1 MSTSGKA
8 AKLVLAIVIPALAG
22 AQAPQQA
29 KPSPQVGS
37 AAPAAHSST
46 TVTPGQKTQPAVSPR
61 YVTSESFYRP
71 PTKPQTAIPVPLIT
85 RPAQPVIAASPNTTP
100 VPVQATPIAAI
111 PQVQGPQVQA
121 PQAAQPVTAS
131 STGNALVDYASGQ
144 LSVVSDDAPLGYV
157 LKEIA
162 AKTGAVVDIA
172 PELQN
177 ERVVARLGPASVREI
192 LTRLL
197 DSPQIDYIVLGTGDE
212 PGSLQRIVVR
222 TRGRAGQI
230 AMAGARQPQATSIPA
245 NFEQQSQM
253 GMNGPINAAQTQRME
268 NWQKA
273 REEMRLAEIRKQ
285 AQERANEQ
293 NNPSYPDPPAIENN
307 QPVDP
312 PQNNQAGNPPQL

>member
-1 MSTSGKA
+1 M
-8 AKLVLAIVIPALAG
+8 
-22 AQAPQQA
+22 
-29 KPSPQVGS
+29 
-37 AAPAAHSST
+37 
-46 TVTPGQKTQPAVSPR
+46 
-61 YVTSESFYRP
+61 RP
-71 PTKPQTAIPVPLIT
+71 V
-85 RPAQPVIAASPNTTP
+85 QPVIAPRPNTTAVQP
-100 VPVQATPIAAI
+100 QATAIAAV
-111 PQVQGPQVQA
+111 PQVQV
-121 PQAAQPVTAS
+121 PQAAHPVPTS
-131 STGNALVDYASGQ
+131 ALVDYASGQ

-162 AKTGAVVDIA
+162 AKTGAVLDVA

-230 AMAGARQPQATSIPA
+230 AMAGTRQPQSMPAQA
-245 NFEQQSQM
+245 NFEQQQQTNM
-253 GMNGPINAAQTQRME
+253 QPVIGMNGPITPAQTQRME

-273 REEMRLAEIRKQ
+273 REEMRLAEIKKQ
-285 AQERANEQ
+285 AQERENEQ
-293 NNPSYPDPPAIENN
+293 NNSSFPDPPAIENN

-312 PQNNQAGNPPQL
+312 PQNQQTENPPQL

>member
-8 AKLVLAIVIPALAG
+8 AKLVLAIAIPALAG

-37 AAPAAHSST
+37 AAPAATSNA
-46 TVTPGQKTQPAVSPR
+46 TVMPGQKTQPAVSPR
-61 YVTSESFYRP
+61 YVTSENFYRP

-85 RPAQPVIAASPNTTP
+85 RPVQPVIAARPNNAP

-177 ERVVARLGPASVREI
+177 ERVVARLGPAPVREI

-230 AMAGARQPQATSIPA
+230 AMAGTRQPQNTSMPV
-245 NFEQQSQM
+245 NFEQQQQI
-253 GMNGPINAAQTQRME
+253 GMNGAINAAQTQRME

-273 REEMRLAEIRKQ
+273 REEMRLAEIKKQ
-285 AQERANEQ
+285 AQERENEQ

>member
-37 AAPAAHSST
+37 AAPAANSNA
-46 TVTPGQKTQPAVSPR
+46 TVTPAQKTQPVVSPR
-61 YVTSESFYRP
+61 YVTSENFYRP
-71 PTKPQTAIPVPLIT
+71 PAKPQTSL
-85 RPAQPVIAASPNTTP
+85 PAQPVMTPVQPVITPRPNTIAVSP
-100 VPVQATPIAAI
+100 QATAVAA
-111 PQVQGPQVQA
+111 VPQVQA
-121 PQAAQPVTAS
+121 PRDSHPVNAS
-131 STGNALVDYASGQ
+131 STGSALVDYASGQ

-222 TRGRAGQI
+222 MRGRAGQV
-230 AMAGARQPQATSIPA
+230 AMTDARQPQATPMPA
-245 NFEQQSQM
+245 NPEQQQPII
-253 GMNGPINAAQTQRME
+253 GMNGPITPAQTQRME

-273 REEMRLAEIRKQ
+273 REEMRLAEIKKQ
-285 AQERANEQ
+285 AQERENEQ

-312 PQNNQAGNPPQL
+312 PQNPQAGNPPQL

>member
-29 KPSPQVGS
+29 KPSPQAPS
-37 AAPAAHSST
+37 AASAANSNATVAPA
-46 TVTPGQKTQPAVSPR
+46 QKAQPAVSPR
-61 YVTSESFYRP
+61 FVTSENFYRP
-71 PTKPQTAIPVPLIT
+71 PAKPLTAV
-85 RPAQPVIAASPNTTP
+85 PAQSVMRPVLPVIAATPNTTP
-100 VPVQATPIAAI
+100 VPPQATAI
-111 PQVQGPQVQA
+111 TAVPQVQVPQTA
-121 PQAAQPVTAS
+121 HAVT
-131 STGNALVDYASGQ
+131 TGTALVDYASGQ

-162 AKTGAVVDIA
+162 AKTGAVVDVA

-222 TRGRAGQI
+222 TRGRSGQV
-230 AMAGARQPQATSIPA
+230 AMAGTRQPQATSMPA
-245 NFEQQSQM
+245 NFEQQPVI
-253 GMNGPINAAQTQRME
+253 GMNGTITPAQTQRME

-273 REEMRLAEIRKQ
+273 RDEMRIAEIRKQ
-285 AQERANEQ
+285 AQERENEQ
-293 NNPSYPDPPAIENN
+293 NNPSFPDPPAIENN

-312 PQNNQAGNPPQL
+312 PQNQQAGNPPQL

>member
-8 AKLVLAIVIPALAG
+8 VKLVLAIVIPALAG

-29 KPSPQVGS
+29 KPSPQTPS
-37 AAPAAHSST
+37 ATPATNSNA
-46 TVTPGQKTQPAVSPR
+46 TVTPAQRTQPAVSPR
-61 YVTSESFYRP
+61 YVTSENFYRP
-71 PTKPQTAIPVPLIT
+71 SAKPQTATPVPPVM
-85 RPAQPVIAASPNTTP
+85 RPAQPVIAARPNNMP
-100 VPVQATPIAAI
+100 VPPQAVPIAAV
-111 PQVQGPQVQA
+111 PQVQPPQ
-121 PQAAQPVTAS
+121 AQPVTAS
-131 STGNALVDYASGQ
+131 SKGAALVDYASGQ

-157 LKEIA
+157 LMEIA
-162 AKTGAVVDIA
+162 AKTGAVLDVA

-222 TRGRAGQI
+222 SRGRAGQI
-230 AMAGARQPQATSIPA
+230 AMAGTRQPQATPMPE
-245 NFEQQSQM
+245 NFEEQQQVNM
-253 GMNGPINAAQTQRME
+253 QPQIGMNGPTTPAQTQRME

-273 REEMRLAEIRKQ
+273 REQMRLAEIRKQ
-285 AQERANEQ
+285 AQERENEQ

-312 PQNNQAGNPPQL
+312 PQNPQAGNPPQF